1 MYGSD
6 LLIDISIFSKKS
18 VNFSICRIFI
28 FIIMIYFTISC
39 LLVAKIDTRIII
51 LYTICIIIGSW
62 SIVMYR
68 SMDRSVDRGVVDRG
82 VVYYRG
88 MVNRFVM
95 DNRGVVNRSM
105 VNGGGVVDRGMVNG
119 GVMDRGVV
127 ANGSNRTTGMVTVD
141 RGMVTMDRGVVAMD
155 WGMVA
160 DRTKPTMAKGNNAV
174 MAWAMISQGQASQ
187 CDENKY
193 LE

>member
-68 SMDRSVDRGVVDRG
+68 SMDRSVDRGVV
-82 VVYYRG
+82 YYRG
-88 MVNRFVM
+88 MVDRFVM
-95 DNRGVVNRSM
+95 DNRGMVNRSMVNRSM

-127 ANGSNRTTGMVTVD
+127 ANGSNSTTAMVTV
-141 RGMVTMDRGVVAMD
+141 DRGVVAMD

>member
-18 VNFSICRIFI
+18 VNFTICRIFI

-68 SMDRSVDRGVVDRG
+68 SMDRSVDRG

-141 RGMVTMDRGVVAMD
+141 RGVVAMD